1 MNLFKLYFFLLTLL
15 CFIPTAFGQL
25 VNIESQRIQ
34 VDSIRFVLKSDLLFD
49 YSNNNGDYL
58 SQFTANLATQI
69 KSKDLK
75 RIYMFIGSYNT
86 ERSKDQ
92 DFQNSYFLHLRYN
105 QKITKVFRF
114 EAFIQNQY
122 NALLTINNRKL
133 IGAGL
138 RLKFI
143 STPTVK
149 AYFGNAYM
157 YELEKLDTNEIS
169 YYNNRN
175 SSYVSF
181 SVSLPKSK
189 VIITET
195 LYFQP
200 KYSDLGN
207 YRIFQQLQAQFPIS
221 TVLSFTTQFTYFY
234 NSFVPGS
241 SRDYSSDLSLGLS
254 INI

>member
-1 MNLFKLYFFLLTLL
+1 MHKIKKLFLTVIFCCLFF
-15 CFIPTAFGQL
+15 ISHAQL

-49 YSNNNGDYL
+49 CSNNNGDYL

-114 EAFIQNQY
+114 EAFIQDQY
-122 NALLTINNRKL
+122 NALLTINNRQL

-149 AYFGNAYM
+149 AYFW
-157 YELEKLDTNEIS
+157 K
-169 YYNNRN
+169 
-175 SSYVSF
+175 
-181 SVSLPKSK
+181 
-189 VIITET
+189 
-195 LYFQP
+195 
-200 KYSDLGN
+200 
-207 YRIFQQLQAQFPIS
+207 RIH
-221 TVLSFTTQFTYFY
+221 V
-234 NSFVPGS
+234 
-241 SRDYSSDLSLGLS
+241 
-254 INI
+254 